1 MLRFLSRDA
10 SNAQRI
16 ADLKRKADASALTS
30 KAKRVL
36 SDTKLNAETK
46 SAPVAVLAPAVPIYN
61 PLTSEEAENVVLSFI
76 KTEFYTQFSSM
87 EQTQSI
93 VLPSGIVAVME
104 QLRRDI
110 EIKFGEKQSASKIK
124 FLGRTKKPFL
134 TWKQRADIVYFLLH
148 PGFTK
153 GDAQLAADVFGIPK
167 STIRTWVNDKTL
179 FSRWLP
185 FVKDLHPLKVQQI
198 IPSSTGQVWKEI
210 PAETLASLGCV
221 DWSKFFPATPQP
233 QQQIV
238 KFTQLSSH
246 AYGES
251 YMSKQK
257 KVALAQKHKDKTRSG
272 QELVLNSG
280 QN

>member
-1 MLRFLSRDA
+1 
-10 SNAQRI
+10 
-16 ADLKRKADASALTS
+16 
-30 KAKRVL
+30 
-36 SDTKLNAETK
+36 
-46 SAPVAVLAPAVPIYN
+46 
-61 PLTSEEAENVVLSFI
+61 
-76 KTEFYTQFSSM
+76 M

-124 FLGRTKKPFL
+124 FLGRTKKTFL
-134 TWKQRADIVYFLLH
+134 TYKQRADIGYLLLH
-148 PGFTK
+148 PVFAN

-167 STIRTWVNDKTL
+167 STIRTTL

-221 DWSKFFPATPQP
+221 DSLIQHQKETDF
-233 QQQIV
+233 V
-238 KFTQLSSH
+238 QL
-246 AYGES
+246 Y
-251 YMSKQK
+251 
-257 KVALAQKHKDKTRSG
+257 V
-272 QELVLNSG
+272 
-280 QN
+280 

>member
-36 SDTKLNAETK
+36 SDTKLHAETK
-46 SAPVAVLAPAVPIYN
+46 SAPVVVLAPAVPINN
-61 PLTSEEAENVVLSFI
+61 PLTSEEAENVVLSFMRE
-76 KTEFYTQFSSM
+76 EFYTQFSSM

-124 FLGRTKKPFL
+124 FLDRTNKPFL
-134 TWKQRADIVYFLLH
+134 TCKQRADIVYFLLH
-148 PGFTK
+148 PGFAN

-185 FVKDLHPLKVQQI
+185 FVKDLHP
-198 IPSSTGQVWKEI
+198 
-210 PAETLASLGCV
+210 
-221 DWSKFFPATPQP
+221 
-233 QQQIV
+233 
-238 KFTQLSSH
+238 
-246 AYGES
+246 
-251 YMSKQK
+251 
-257 KVALAQKHKDKTRSG
+257 
-272 QELVLNSG
+272 
-280 QN
+280 